1 MIKKSLIAIA
11 ILAAFALGQSGQRMV
26 SMGQERVDTLH
37 GNGRMIIDYLHDTET
52 KQEVVCVSY
61 MNTGTSCYLTGRMW

>member
-1 MIKKSLIAIA
+1 MIKKILIAMA

-26 SMGQERVDTLH
+26 SMGQENVDTPH
-37 GNGRMIIDYLHDTET
+37 GDGRMVIDYLHDTET

-61 MNTGTSCYLTGRMW
+61 AQTGTSCYLTGRTW